1 MLCNEDCPECFGKKS
16 ATGKLAGCSTCQY
29 FESCQYC
36 SEHDSNDCDKR
47 SGHVSYDRYSFSKET
62 ADEPAEADDSE
73 DLSETPSSI
82 SGNDNYALRQVM
94 EFLLDIDNYT
104 AELLHE
110 VLHGD
115 CNTTSALAKK
125 FGISRQAVHRKIVDT
140 CTVYPQ
146 LRSLFITRLYRCR
159 RIMTNSARLEKQKN
173 AKFNPLQQELF

>member
-1 MLCNEDCPECFGKKS
+1 MQNAKNNDCPECFGKKN
-16 ATGKLAGCSTCQY
+16 GKLDDCSTCQY

-62 ADEPAEADDSE
+62 ANEPAEADDSE
-73 DLSETPSSI
+73 DLST

-115 CNTTSALAKK
+115 CDTTSALAKK

-140 CTVYPQ
+140 CTLYPQ
-146 LRSLFITRLYRCR
+146 LRGLFISRLYRCR
-159 RIMTNSARLEKQKN
+159 RIMTNSARLEKQK
-173 AKFNPLQQELF
+173 ATKQNPLQQELF

>member
-1 MLCNEDCPECFGKKS
+1 MSYKIADCPECFGKKS
-16 ATGKLAGCSTCQY
+16 ANGKLAGCATCQY

-62 ADEPAEADDSE
+62 ADKPAESDDIE
-73 DLSETPSSI
+73 DLSASS
-82 SGNDNYALRQVM
+82 NDNYALRQVM

-140 CTVYPQ
+140 CTIYPQ

-159 RIMTNSARLEKQKN
+159 RIMHNSARLEKQKN

>member
-1 MLCNEDCPECFGKKS
+1 MSLSSNDCPECFGKKES
-16 ATGKLAGCSTCQY
+16 HGKTANCATCLF

-36 SEHDSNDCDKR
+36 SIYDGSECDKR
-47 SGHVSYDRYSFSKET
+47 SGHVSYERYSFSKET
-62 ADEPAEADDSE
+62 ASKPDDNTDNE
-73 DLSETPSSI
+73 DYST
-82 SGNDNYALRQVM
+82 NDNSGSIRQVM

-115 CNTTSALAKK
+115 CDTTSKIARK

-140 CTVYPQ
+140 CTLYPQ

-159 RIMTNSARLEKQKN
+159 RIMHDSARLEKQKT
-173 AKFNPLQQELF
+173 AKHNPLQQELF